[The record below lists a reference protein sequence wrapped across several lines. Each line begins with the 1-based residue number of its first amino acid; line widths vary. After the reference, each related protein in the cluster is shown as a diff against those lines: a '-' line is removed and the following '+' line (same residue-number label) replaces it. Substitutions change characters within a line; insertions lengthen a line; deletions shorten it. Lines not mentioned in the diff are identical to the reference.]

1 MGRALAPSL
10 VAAGHQ
16 VTITGRTVP
25 SDPRPG
31 VRGVRADIGTGEG
44 VAEAVAGADVVVHL
58 ASDPERADKIDV
70 DGTRRL
76 LEQTGDG
83 HLIYVSIVGVDR
95 HPLPYYRAKLATEKV
110 IEDGGGLYTIVRAT
124 QWHDFL
130 AHRVERMTNGL
141 VARVPRG
148 YVYQP
153 IDRLDVAK
161 GIAALVETRPQ
172 GRASDLAGPEV
183 LGIEHLAHT
192 YMVARGRSRPLL
204 RIPKFGPVA
213 KAFRDGL
220 HTNPDRA
227 VGKITWAQHLERRFA
242 DS

>member
-1 MGRALAPSL
+1 MGRALAPPL

-16 VTITGRTVP
+16 VTITGRTVSP
-25 SDPRPG
+25 EPRPG
-31 VRGVRADIGTGEG
+31 VRGVRADIATGEG
-44 VAEAVAGADVVVHL
+44 IAEAVAGADVVVHL
-58 ASDPERADKIDV
+58 ASDPERADKTDV

-76 LEQTGDG
+76 LEQTGDR

-95 HPLPYYRAKLATEKV
+95 HPLPYYRAKLATETL
-110 IEDGGGLYTIVRAT
+110 IEETGGLYTIVRAT

-130 AHRVERMTNGL
+130 THRVDRMTNGL

-153 IDRLDVAK
+153 IARLDAAD
-161 GIAALVETRPQ
+161 GIAALVESRSQ
-172 GRASDLAGPEV
+172 GRAPDLAGPEV
-183 LGIEHLAHT
+183 LGIEHLART
-192 YMVARGRSRPLL
+192 YMAAKGRSAPLL
-204 RIPKFGPVA
+204 QIPKFGPVA

-227 VGKITWAQHLERRFA
+227 VGKITWSQHLERRFA